1 MRFYITDTEVA
12 STCSRFFCDAIPVI
26 STPLELV
33 GVLSVGLTVL
43 LMIGHA
49 QDGIET
55 CQDERERLSAE
66 RDAFQTF
73 LNRVRSID
81 PAVTNSSAGAA
92 TDPSEAQHPT
102 LADTDPGDAT
112 LKNVL
117 SAYKGTVQSLPH
129 YREEYDETLTE
140 NLSAELGQDIVTSL
154 ATNKVLVPATK
165 RALVERSQEAID
177 SRTNLIEAI
186 TAEIDSLTD
195 AQADLEA
202 IETRRQKL
210 RTHLEGVERNQ
221 SEAAFD
227 VLCSLRELE
236 SEVDDVAQR
245 RQKTLQNPPVKESTT
260 STGRTDHMEF
270 YEYLYGVEGVPRYPV
285 LSAAAEL
292 GSTIRAGQEQVIKYM

>member
-1 MRFYITDTEVA
+1 MIFHFTDTEVA
-12 STCSRFFCDAIPVI
+12 STCSGFLCDAIPVVT
-26 STPLELV
+26 TPLELV
-33 GVLSVGLTVL
+33 RVLSVGITVL
-43 LMIGHA
+43 LMIGHV

-73 LNRVRSID
+73 LNRMRSID
-81 PAVTNSSAGAA
+81 PAVTNSSPGAA
-92 TDPSEAQHPT
+92 TDPRGTQHPT
-102 LADTDPGDAT
+102 LADTCPGDAT

-117 SAYKGTVQSLPH
+117 SAYKETIQSLPH

-245 RQKTLQNPPVKESTT
+245 RQETLQNPPVRESTT
-260 STGRTDHMEF
+260 SPSRTDHIEF
-270 YEYLYGVEGVPRYPV
+270 YEYLYGVEEVPRYPI